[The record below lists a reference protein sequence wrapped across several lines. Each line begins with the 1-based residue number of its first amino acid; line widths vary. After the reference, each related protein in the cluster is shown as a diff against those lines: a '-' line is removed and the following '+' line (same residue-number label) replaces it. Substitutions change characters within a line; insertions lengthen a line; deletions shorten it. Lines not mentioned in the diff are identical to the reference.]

1 MNHLLHNISLILIFF
16 GIIMMTIYVTKSN
29 YIKTPQLQKMPNT
42 INDNNKMSYV
52 DQAYNER
59 VSKKFDTMF
68 RNNPPWLNK
77 YQEIDYPQVKK
88 K

>member
-16 GIIMMTIYVTKSN
+16 GIILITIYVTKSN
-29 YIKTPQLQKMPNT
+29 YIKSPRQKTMPNT
-42 INDNNKMSYV
+42 INDNNKMNDV
-52 DQAYNER
+52 DKAYAER
-59 VSKKFDTMF
+59 VSKKFNSMF
-68 RNNPPWLNK
+68 SDNSTWLNK